1 VSCNRQV
8 FIIQF
13 ALQGFRTGYGTFYY
27 ADGSSFVGTF
37 RQDLKDG
44 EGVLYYKDGS
54 RYSFFVQYICMYT
67 VVLGIGFFKIRN
79 KKNDMS

>member
-1 VSCNRQV
+1 
-8 FIIQF
+8 
-13 ALQGFRTGYGTFYY
+13 LQGFRTGYGTFYY

-54 RYSFFVQYICMYT
+54 RDGFSVQYI
-67 VVLGIGFFKIRN
+67 
-79 KKNDMS
+79 